1 MCRLFGMNAG
11 RRTAHATYWLEQAPD
26 SMATESHRNPDGA
39 GVGWFDGTGTA
50 HVDKQSVAAYRDP
63 EFRQVARTATAT
75 SLITHVRFATVGA
88 RVPANTHP
96 FLVDGLIFAH
106 NGGFADLDAVDRKL
120 GPYRDLVKGDTDSER
135 FAALVCQQRDALD
148 GDVAG
153 GIATAARW
161 LAANV
166 PISSLNCLVI
176 SPSRLWALRYPDLRS
191 LHAVTRTVTAD
202 GGQEN
207 SGWRGRSALAGHRI
221 TSASGLD
228 PAPVTLVASERVDGH
243 DDWRLL
249 RSGELITVDPDLETD
264 SRIALTDPPARSL
277 TAAGPDPN
285 DDFN

>member
-11 RRTAHATYWLEQAPD
+11 RRTAHAAYWLEQAPD
-26 SMATESHRNPDGA
+26 SMATESRRNPDGT
-39 GVGWFDGTGTA
+39 GIGWFDGAGTA
-50 HVDKQSVAAYRDP
+50 HVDKQPVAAYRDP
-63 EFRQVARTATAT
+63 EFRQAARTATAT

-88 RVPANTHP
+88 RTPANTHP
-96 FLVDGLIFAH
+96 FLVEGLLFAH
-106 NGGFADLDAVDRKL
+106 NGGFADLDAVDGKL

-153 GIATAARW
+153 GIAAAARW

-176 SPSRLWALRYPDLRS
+176 SPSGMWALRYPDVRS
-191 LHAVTRTVTAD
+191 LHTATRTVTGDD
-202 GGQEN
+202 GRETV
-207 SGWRGRSALAGHRI
+207 GWRGRSALAGHRI

-228 PAPVTLVASERVDGH
+228 PVPVALVASERVDGQ

-249 RSGELITVDPDLETD
+249 RSGELISVDPDLKTD
-264 SRIALTDPPARSL
+264 SRIVLARPPTRTL
-277 TAAGPDPN
+277 NAAGPDPN
-285 DDFN
+285 DDVN